1 MPVNCVST
9 NTIQKT
15 TEDSFTPNFW
25 VPPEHLDWMNEFL
38 GSPFKTE
45 RKLDA
50 TLGNIQPQLIPS
62 MKFRLEASQ
71 VILKK
76 KFQRIRNEIIL
87 QNTEFQMTIE
97 DLDLWEEGA

>member
-1 MPVNCVST
+1 
-9 NTIQKT
+9 
-15 TEDSFTPNFW
+15 
-25 VPPEHLDWMNEFL
+25 MNEFL
-38 GSPFKTE
+38 GSLFKTE

-50 TLGNIQPQLIPS
+50 TLGNIQLQPIPS
-62 MKFRLEASQ
+62 MKNRLEASQ
-71 VILKK
+71 VILQK

>member
-1 MPVNCVST
+1 MPVNCVSN
-9 NTIQKT
+9 NTRQKT

-38 GSPFKTE
+38 GSLFKTE

-50 TLGNIQPQLIPS
+50 TLGNNELQLIPTT
-62 MKFRLEASQ
+62 KVRLEASQ
-71 VILKK
+71 KILES